1 MSFTQTLKTLN
12 LTPDTM
18 VTLNYSAGV
27 DVFVHNETEIE
38 TALSETDVVEKFSEL
53 IATPGLRVFDSYGT
67 NVLNELRDGDF
78 LEDYGRDF
86 TFEDFL
92 CETISENFYEFD
104 FIESSVEKYDHKRGF
119 CTLSTEVQVSVEDL
133 MNNTP
138 FLHGWKASVQ
148 TAQGTLMFD
157 T

>member
-1 MSFTQTLKTLN
+1 MLDLSRASSPFGRIIKTLGPPGAVN
-12 LTPDTM
+12 
-18 VTLNYSAGV
+18 
-27 DVFVHNETEIE
+27 TEM
-38 TALSETDVVEKFSEL
+38 TAIVSDYGLPEKFPDVVEKFSEL

-67 NVLNELRDGDF
+67 NVLNELRDGEF

-138 FLHGWKASVQ
+138 FLNGWRASVE